1 MQSNRNNSLEP
12 ISISNWRWAY
22 FLDETIKAFSTFQTR
37 PYPIDN
43 DFLFRESFFGSSSNP
58 KKVILE
64 TWGLKTEKIRQARCA
79 CLQAGEITS
88 VMNLVISPF
97 NNYDLPFFGADF
109 VTLPNGHLI
118 ALDLQPALKD
128 DIVHTQYF
136 LGKLKSIHAN
146 WQSKLPSGGDIP
158 LEARQ
163 YFSPGFLWSRIPL
176 GAEGDQLISQIIK
189 PAFDDYLNFFL
200 DLVTNAKRISPE
212 RSSNLLN
219 GQKKYMRYRAEKD
232 PARGMLRGFFGDA
245 WAENYIN
252 NILFDLQ

>member
-1 MQSNRNNSLEP
+1 MQSIRNNSLEP

-64 TWGLKTEKIRQARCA
+64 TWGLKMEKIRQARCA

-109 VTLPNGHLI
+109 VTLPNGQTKSYKATNSGIIELNSSGEEI
-118 ALDLQPALKD
+118 SEFFIIED
-128 DIVHTQYF
+128 D
-136 LGKLKSIHAN
+136 
-146 WQSKLPSGGDIP
+146 
-158 LEARQ
+158 
-163 YFSPGFLWSRIPL
+163 
-176 GAEGDQLISQIIK
+176 
-189 PAFDDYLNFFL
+189 
-200 DLVTNAKRISPE
+200 
-212 RSSNLLN
+212 
-219 GQKKYMRYRAEKD
+219 
-232 PARGMLRGFFGDA
+232 
-245 WAENYIN
+245 
-252 NILFDLQ
+252 

>member
-1 MQSNRNNSLEP
+1 MKNNRNNSLDP
-12 ISISNWRWAY
+12 ISISNWRWSY
-22 FLDETIKAFSTFQTR
+22 FLDQTINKFSIFQPR
-37 PYPIDN
+37 SYPIMN
-43 DFLFRESFFGSSSNP
+43 DFLARESFFGSSSNP

-64 TWGLKTEKIRQARCA
+64 TWALKTKKIRQARCA

-136 LGKLKSIHAN
+136 LGKLKFIHAN

-163 YFSPGFLWSRIPL
+163 YFSPAFLWSRIPL
-176 GAEGDQLISQIIK
+176 GAEGDKVISQIIK
-189 PAFDDYLNFFL
+189 PAFDDYLNFFF
-200 DLVTNAKRISPE
+200 DLVANAKNISSD
-212 RSSNLLN
+212 RSLTLLN

-232 PARGMLRGFFGDA
+232 PARGMLRGFFGNA
-245 WAENYIN
+245 WTERYIN

>member
-1 MQSNRNNSLEP
+1 MQSNRNNSLDP
-12 ISISNWRWAY
+12 ISICNWRWAD
-22 FLDETIKAFSTFQTR
+22 FLDETIKALSIFQPR
-37 PYPIDN
+37 SYPVDN
-43 DFLFRESFFGSSSNP
+43 EFLFRESILGSSSNP

-109 VTLPNGHLI
+109 VTLPSGHLI

-128 DIVHTQYF
+128 DLIHTKYV
-136 LGKLKSIHAN
+136 LEKLKSIHAN
-146 WQSKLPSGGDIP
+146 WQSKLPSGGEIP
-158 LEARQ
+158 SEAKQ
-163 YFSPGFLWSRIPL
+163 YFSPGFLWTRIPL
-176 GAEGDQLISQIIK
+176 GEDGDKLINQVIK
-189 PAFDDYLNFFL
+189 PAFDEYLNYFL